1 GQTRGHATYVLASCK
16 TRHSALAALEQ
27 TSYRF
32 EGCLC
37 VAALRRQILDRGNE
51 FTASDLLRPKT
62 AVLAANDLNV
72 RRFDLGDRNDLA
84 ACFTDRLS
92 WTYGTDGVGDQLD
105 VRRRRAAASS
115 DEPCTGGDKAFSE
128 GRHILGRTHIEL
140 PSLHVTRKACIRLR
154 GKVFG

>member
-1 GQTRGHATYVLASCK
+1 DENRGRKRGHSSLGSRAVRNVDAVNAGLVQKAD
-16 TRHSALAALEQ
+16 
-27 TSYRF
+27 RF
-32 EGCLC
+32 EGFLG
-37 VAALRRQILDRGNE
+37 VAAFRRQNLDRGNE

-115 DEPCTGGDKAFSE
+115 D
-128 GRHILGRTHIEL
+128 
-140 PSLHVTRKACIRLR
+140 
-154 GKVFG
+154 